1 MDITISARHMD
12 LTEAMDNHIRER
24 IEKLPRFDDHIISIT
39 VTLDDDAGQEWV
51 EIIAKC
57 HREVLVTESGGHD
70 LYAAIDD
77 AFDKLERRITK
88 LHDKL
93 TEKRPRRR

>member
-12 LTEAMDNHIRER
+12 LTDAMDVHIRER
-24 IEKLPRFDDHIISIT
+24 IEKLPRYDDHIISID
-39 VTLDDDAGQEWV
+39 VTLDDDAAQEHV
-51 EIIAKC
+51 EIIARC
-57 HREVLVTESGGHD
+57 HKDVLVTKSRGHD

-77 AFDKLERRITK
+77 AFDKLERRVTK

>member
-12 LTEAMDNHIRER
+12 LTEAMESHIRER
-24 IEKLPRFDDHIISIT
+24 IERLPRFDDHIMSVK
-39 VTLDDDAGQEWV
+39 VTLDDDTGRENV

-57 HREVLVTESGGHD
+57 HKELLITTSQQHD

-77 AFDKLERRITK
+77 AFAKLERRITK

-93 TEKRPRRR
+93 TEKRPRHK